1 MDVNF
6 LDSQGTLSVLCD
18 SALYGTG
25 ETALRYRVWREKGSR
40 GNPAEA
46 LDFVREYYRQGYG
59 QVLAG
64 VFAAYQR
71 SPLWDVWMGD
81 NAKPVRLDFAA
92 KEELHPYIGTP
103 DVDLALSGGEMVL
116 WGLTFGGKENRLS
129 IEHGLCAVFEGD
141 ILTALVDSTDF
152 PNILR
157 WWEHYKANNILTGL
171 PSV

>member
-1 MDVNF
+1 MDVDY
-6 LDSQGTLSVLCD
+6 LDCQGTFSVLCD
-18 SALYGTG
+18 PALYGAG
-25 ETALRYRVWREKGSR
+25 ETVLRYRVWREEGSR
-40 GNPAEA
+40 WDPKEA
-46 LDFVREYYRQGYG
+46 LDFVREHYRQGYG

-81 NAKPVRLDFAA
+81 GEPSVRLEFAA
-92 KEELHPYIGTP
+92 KEELHPYIGSP
-103 DVDLALSGGEMVL
+103 NVELAFYGDSFL
-116 WGLTFGGKENRLS
+116 WGLTFGGKGNRFS
-129 IEHGLCAVFEGD
+129 IEHGLCAIFEGD

-157 WWEHYKANNILTGL
+157 WWEEYKANNILADL